1 MKKIGIIGAGRFGMS
16 MAQALSES
24 GVEVVLMDRNGS
36 LVQSASSIVTHA
48 VQGDATNAR
57 ALEESGIGECDVAVV
72 AIGSNIEASTLATAN
87 CKDLGVNEVIAK
99 ATSDLHGKIL
109 KKIGAD
115 QVIFPDREAV
125 GAGADQVIF
134 PDRDSAHR
142 LARSIID
149 HGAFDLLELSEG
161 CSIAEI
167 NVPESCVDKTLAETD
182 LRKKTGVT
190 VLCIRRPAANPKKPR
205 ELLIPTPTEKILAS
219 DRLIVFGSTKQIDD
233 LSFEKK

>member
-57 ALEESGIGECDVAVV
+57 ALEEAGIGECDVAVV

-87 CKDLGVNEVIAK
+87 CKEIGVNEVIAK

-109 KKIGAD
+109 KKI
-115 QVIFPDREAV
+115 
-125 GAGADQVIF
+125 GADQVIF

-167 NVPESCVDKTLAETD
+167 DVPESCVDKTLAETD

-205 ELLIPTPTEKILAS
+205 ELLIPTPTEKILAG
-219 DRLIVFGSTKQIDD
+219 DRLIVFGSMKQIDG
-233 LSFEKK
+233 LTFER

>member
-115 QVIFPDREAV
+115 QVIFPDR
-125 GAGADQVIF
+125 
-134 PDRDSAHR
+134 DSAHR

-167 NVPESCVDKTLAETD
+167 DVPESCVDKTLAETD

-205 ELLIPTPTEKILAS
+205 ELLIPTPTEKILAG

>member
-1 MKKIGIIGAGRFGMS
+1 MKKIGIIGAGRFGS
-16 MAQALSES
+16 SLAESFSEA
-24 GVEVVLMDRNGS
+24 GAEVVLMDRNGS
-36 LVQSASSIVTHA
+36 LVQSVSGIVTRA

-57 ALEESGIGECDVAVV
+57 ALEEAGIGECDVAIV

-99 ATSDLHGKIL
+99 ATSELHGRIL

-115 QVIFPDREAV
+115 QIVYPDRE
-125 GAGADQVIF
+125 
-134 PDRDSAHR
+134 SAHR

-149 HGAFDLLELSEG
+149 HGAFDLLELSGG

-167 NVPESCVDKTLAETD
+167 DVPGSCVDKTLAEVD

-190 VLCIRRPAANPKKPR
+190 VLCIRRPSDNRSKTR
-205 ELLIPTPTEKILAS
+205 ELLIPSPDEKILAE
-219 DRLIVFGSTKQIDD
+219 DRLVVFGTTKQIDD
-233 LSFEKK
+233 LTSEN

>member
-24 GVEVVLMDRNGS
+24 GVEVVLVDRNGS

-115 QVIFPDREAV
+115 QVIFPDR
-125 GAGADQVIF
+125 
-134 PDRDSAHR
+134 DSAHR

-167 NVPESCVDKTLAETD
+167 DVPESCVDKTLAEID

-205 ELLIPTPTEKILAS
+205 ELLIPTPTEKILAG

-233 LSFEKK
+233 LSFEK

>member
-1 MKKIGIIGAGRFGMS
+1 MKKVGVIGAGRFGS
-16 MAQALSES
+16 SLAESLSEA
-24 GVEVVLMDRNGS
+24 GVEVVLVDRNGS
-36 LVQSASSIVTHA
+36 LVQSVSNIVSRA

-57 ALEESGIGECDVAVV
+57 ALEEAGIAECDVAVV

-87 CKDLGVNEVIAK
+87 CKDLNVKEVIAK
-99 ATSDLHGKIL
+99 ATSELHGRIL

-115 QVIFPDREAV
+115 QI
-125 GAGADQVIF
+125 IY

-142 LARSIID
+142 LARSIVD

-167 NVPESCVDKTLAETD
+167 DVPEPCLDKTLAEAD

-190 VLCIRRPAANPKKPR
+190 VLCIRRPSGKKKNVR
-205 ELLIPTPTEKILAS
+205 ELLIPSPTEKILAE
-219 DRLIVFGSTKQIDD
+219 DRLIVFGTTKQIDD
-233 LSFEKK
+233 LMSEG